1 MPANN
6 PFCVVKWG
14 SSIHG
19 QPVLHKLSRRR
30 PLCCLLF
37 YLFSRPAQEK
47 TIFLPYFVYIH
58 AFFVVVVQLSISVKF
73 VCSQALFWS
82 C

>member
-47 TIFLPYFVYIH
+47 TIFYL
-58 AFFVVVVQLSISVKF
+58 ISSTF
-73 VCSQALFWS
+73 MRFSSLLFS
-82 C
+82 CL

>member
-30 PLCCLLF
+30 PLCCLPVF
-37 YLFSRPAQEK
+37 KACTRK
-47 TIFLPYFVYIH
+47 DNFLPYFVYIH
-58 AFFVVVVQLSISVKF
+58 AFFVVVVQLSI
-73 VCSQALFWS
+73 AITGW
-82 C
+82 